1 MNEPI
6 RSDLEFHIALAQ
18 ASGNA
23 LMAGMLARL
32 LRPLFTF
39 ALARTNEAQQ
49 TTTGWGA
56 DLPPHR
62 EVIYLMPESRPAVAG
77 QFVRHCVGRFVASPQ
92 AVWAPE
98 AAPQTEEEILTCPNA
113 RCA

>member
-1 MNEPI
+1 
-6 RSDLEFHIALAQ
+6 
-18 ASGNA
+18 
-23 LMAGMLARL
+23 MLARL

-62 EVIYLMPESRPAVAG
+62 EVIQTRTYSND
-77 QFVRHCVGRFVASPQ
+77 RFKCS
-92 AVWAPE
+92 
-98 AAPQTEEEILTCPNA
+98 
-113 RCA
+113 